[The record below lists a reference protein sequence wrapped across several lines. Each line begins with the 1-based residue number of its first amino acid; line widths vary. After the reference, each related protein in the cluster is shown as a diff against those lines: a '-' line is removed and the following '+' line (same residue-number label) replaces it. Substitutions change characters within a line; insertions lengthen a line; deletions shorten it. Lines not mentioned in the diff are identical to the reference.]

1 MNQEELF
8 NSLSDELKEK
18 ALNCKTREELL
29 SLLQGSGV
37 ELDPELADQL
47 SGGGDEYDINKMCP
61 RFNRCRQLS
70 FPH

>member
-8 NSLSDELKEK
+8 NSLSNELKEK
-18 ALNCKTREELL
+18 LL

-37 ELDPELADQL
+37 ELDPELVDQL
-47 SGGGDEYDINKMCP
+47 SGGGDEYDITKLCP
-61 RFNRCRQLS
+61 LFNRCRQLS